1 MTTTSVSQK
10 TDAPAHAEPPFPI
23 VHVTDLLKAF
33 VKAVRATQM
42 YLPNNP
48 MHSRSIDAV
57 RDAFN
62 NLWQHTD
69 ELVLQ
74 VVETRLEWEG
84 KVVLDEGERTSDNVA
99 WLLFKDGIRELTM
112 LKGFELEELSVFFS
126 LLQRVRKASDDD
138 DDLLTLMWEREFV
151 ALQYRYVDLTQEGGP
166 GVESMERQ
174 EQKEKILSPAQAE
187 AGLES
192 TRSSIASLEDF
203 DSTLYFLDDGEIEHL
218 QQEIKR
224 EFSTDLRPAVIA
236 SLLDTFENQKDPTVR
251 EEICGLLDYF
261 LLILLSTAQYRNA
274 AYLLREAATTAN
286 RAAEIL
292 DPQKQRLLQLNELMS
307 DPKPLGQ
314 LLQALEDSPL
324 RAPQMELDELFGI
337 LQPRA
342 LETILGWI
350 GRSTNPQLKVLLEAA
365 AGRLAGSNSAELIR
379 LIGSEDEAVVIEA
392 IRRAAALK
400 SPAAVPALGKMLT
413 VGEADMR
420 LAAVSALAEIGSP
433 GAMQMLERALTDE
446 DREVRIVA
454 VRTLGA
460 KNARAALPKIEVA
473 IKGRDLRESNLGE
486 KMAFFEAYGLLC
498 GDAGVALLDG
508 LLNAKGFMGKKDDS
522 EIRACAAMALGKI
535 NTAKAGD
542 ALKKASGEKDVMVKN
557 AVSKALRSGV
567 VA

>member
-1 MTTTSVSQK
+1 MTTSVPAK
-10 TDAPAHAEPPFPI
+10 TEERLLDEPSFPI
-23 VHVTDLLKAF
+23 IYVTDLLKAF

-48 MHSRSIDAV
+48 MHARALDAV
-57 RDAFN
+57 KEAFSA
-62 NLWQHTD
+62 LWQRTD
-69 ELVLQ
+69 ELILQ

-84 KVVLDEGERTSDNVA
+84 RTVLDEGERTSDNVA
-99 WLLFKDGIRELTM
+99 WLLYKDGIRELTM
-112 LKGFELEELSVFFS
+112 LKGFEQEELSVFFD
-126 LLQRVRKASDDD
+126 LLQRVRKATDDD

-151 ALQYRYVDLTQEGGP
+151 NLQYRYVDLTQETGP
-166 GVESMERQ
+166 GVESMERA

-187 AGLES
+187 AGFEA
-192 TRSSIASLEDF
+192 TQSSIAKLEDF
-203 DSTLYFLDDGEIEHL
+203 DGTLYFLDDREVEYL

-251 EEICGLLDYF
+251 EEICSLLDYF

-274 AYLLREAATTAN
+274 AYLLRESGVTAN
-286 RAAEIL
+286 RAPEVL

-324 RAPQMELDELFGI
+324 RAPQHELDELFGI

-342 LETILGWI
+342 LETILSWI
-350 GRSTNPQLKVLLEAA
+350 GRSANPQLKMLLEVAA
-365 AGRLAGSNSAELIR
+365 TRLASSNSAELIR
-379 LIGSEDEAVVIEA
+379 LIGSDDEGVVLEA

-413 VGEADMR
+413 VGESDMR
-420 LAAVSALAEIGSP
+420 LAAVTALTDIGSP
-433 GAMQMLERALTDE
+433 GAMQMLERALIDE

-454 VRTLGA
+454 VRALGA
-460 KNARAALPKIEVA
+460 RNARASLPRIEAA
-473 IKGRDLRESNLGE
+473 IKGKDLRESNLTE
-486 KMAFFEAYGLLC
+486 KMAFFEAYGLLS

-508 LLNAKGFMGKKDDS
+508 ILNAKGFMGKKDDS
-522 EIRACAAMALGKI
+522 EFRACAAMALGKI
-535 NTAKAGD
+535 NTS
-542 ALKKASGEKDVMVKN
+542 KASDSLNRATGEKDVIVRN
-557 AVSKALRSGV
+557 AVSKAIRGGGT
-567 VA
+567 

>member
-1 MTTTSVSQK
+1 MTTSVTTK
-10 TDAPAHAEPPFPI
+10 TDAPAHSEPPFPM
-23 VHVTDLLKAF
+23 VYVTDLLKAF
-33 VKAVRATQM
+33 VKAFRATQM

-48 MHSRSIDAV
+48 MHARSIDAV

-69 ELVLQ
+69 DLVMQ
-74 VVETRLEWEG
+74 VIETRLEWEG
-84 KVVLDEGERTSDNVA
+84 RVVLDEGERTSDNVA
-99 WLLFKDGIRELTM
+99 WLLYKDGIRELTM
-112 LKGFELEELSVFFS
+112 LKGFEVEELSVFFG

-138 DDLLTLMWEREFV
+138 DDLLTLMWEREF
-151 ALQYRYVDLTQEGGP
+151 ATLQYRYVDLTQESGP

-192 TRSSIASLEDF
+192 TKSSIATMDDF
-203 DSTLYFLDDGEIEHL
+203 DSTLYFLDDSEVEYL

-274 AYLLREAATTAN
+274 AYLLREAGVTAN
-286 RAAEIL
+286 RAPEIL
-292 DPQKQRLLQLNELMS
+292 DTQKQRLLQLNELMS

-324 RAPQMELDELFGI
+324 RAPQHELDELFSI

-342 LETILGWI
+342 LETILSWI
-350 GRSTNPQLKVLLEAA
+350 GRSTNPQLKVLLEAGA
-365 AGRLAGSNSAELIR
+365 SRLAGNNSAELIR
-379 LIGSEDEAVVIEA
+379 LIGSDDEAVVLEA

-413 VGEADMR
+413 VGESDMR
-420 LAAVSALAEIGSP
+420 VAAVTALAEIGSP
-433 GAMQMLERALTDE
+433 GALQMLERALADE
-446 DREVRIVA
+446 DRDVRIVA
-454 VRTLGA
+454 VKTLGA
-460 KNARAALPKIEVA
+460 KNARAALPKIEAA
-473 IKGRDLRESNLGE
+473 IKGKDLRESNLGE
-486 KMAFFEAYGLLC
+486 KMAYFEAYGLMC
-498 GDAGVALLDG
+498 GDAGVVLLDG
-508 LLNAKGFMGKKDDS
+508 ILNSKGFMGKKDDS
-522 EIRACAAMALGKI
+522 ELRACAAMALGKI
-535 NTAKAGD
+535 NTP
-542 ALKKASGEKDVMVKN
+542 KASESLRKAASEKDVMVRN
-557 AVSKALRSGV
+557 AVSKAIRGGV